1 MALALRVI
9 KFNCVTK
16 GKEKM
21 KTNPLIE
28 YDNKIFSAIAV
39 ARYTEA
45 LWVANEELHLAYERF
60 GTANSETSKVLNN
73 LGWIHD
79 LMGHAKEAEEN
90 YLKALE
96 IKVQDQNA
104 HSADVIPTLENLV
117 TLYISQKE
125 NEKAKTFL
133 NKLIDV
139 VETLNDPYKMRK
151 SVYLC
156 NLAEIEES
164 EGAFNRAE
172 WYYQQAIGFLE
183 ANYPYDHPNIGRT
196 FGKLGALFQKL
207 DDFQKSEFYYSRSL
221 RILKKHLSPNH
232 PDVQFTLQGLKE
244 IYAAVGIKKR
254 VS

>member
-1 MALALRVI
+1 MALAVYVI
-9 KFNCVTK
+9 KFKCVTK
-16 GKEKM
+16 GKVTM

-28 YDNKIFSAIAV
+28 YDNKIFSAIAA
-39 ARYTEA
+39 ARYSEA
-45 LWVANEELHLAYERF
+45 LWIADEEVHLAYERF
-60 GTANSETSKVLNN
+60 GTANTETAKVLNN

-79 LMGHAKEAEEN
+79 LMGHVKEAEEN

-96 IKVQDQNA
+96 IKILDQGA
-104 HSADVIPTLENLV
+104 HSADLIPTLENLV

-133 NKLIDV
+133 NKLITV

-164 EGAFNRAE
+164 EGVFNRAE

-183 ANYPYDHPNIGRT
+183 ANYSCDHPNIGRT
-196 FGKLGALFQKL
+196 FGKLGALFQKS

-221 RILKKHLSPNH
+221 RILKKHLPPSH

-244 IYAAVGIKKR
+244 IYTAYGIKKR
-254 VS
+254 VG